1 MGGAFFKMIN
11 LKNEPYKRA
20 KLALAKLNAG
30 LVWLETFRRGDE
42 QQKILNYIR
51 DDQLTAKG
59 VDGDGDVIGFYSL
72 TTSFI
77 NPEKSFN
84 TPYTLNDT
92 GEFYRS
98 MYITVLKDAL
108 IIQGDTLKME
118 DKKWWTDK
126 ILELTDDSLDKL
138 REDYKKRLQDYARD
152 VLLGRR

>member
-1 MGGAFFKMIN
+1 MIN

-20 KLALAKLNAG
+20 KLAKAKLNAG
-30 LVWLETFRRGDE
+30 LVWIETFRRGDE
-42 QQKILNYIR
+42 KKKILDYIR
-51 DDQLTAKG
+51 DDQLTARG
-59 VDGDGDVIGFYSL
+59 VDGDGDVIGYYSL

-77 NPEKSFN
+77 NPKKSFN

-92 GEFYRS
+92 GGFYRS

-108 IIQGDTLKME
+108 IIRGDTLKME
-118 DKKWWTDK
+118 DKQWWNDK
-126 ILELTDDSLDKL
+126 ILELTDDSLAKL